1 MHVIELQ
8 KEGSKKVRGTII
20 IRIGLVNLLLN
31 IRTLEHKKIF
41 NFRLSNTV
49 VTTIEQPG
57 MMIL

>member
-41 NFRLSNTV
+41 SFRLSNTV

>member
-1 MHVIELQ
+1 MKGTVI
-8 KEGSKKVRGTII
+8 
-20 IRIGLVNLLLN
+20 IGMGLINLLLN
-31 IRTLEHKKIF
+31 IGTLEHEKIF